1 MNGISE
7 VGETVLRIG
16 AIMFLKVK
24 NVEFSVIVNMLNL
37 TWNSLDRLWHHFRM
51 VGEDVFLCG
60 AGGMFFSSLGFAL
73 SLNFIERPFLCIL
86 RE

>member
-37 TWNSLDRLWHHFRM
+37 T
-51 VGEDVFLCG
+51 
-60 AGGMFFSSLGFAL
+60 
-73 SLNFIERPFLCIL
+73 
-86 RE
+86 